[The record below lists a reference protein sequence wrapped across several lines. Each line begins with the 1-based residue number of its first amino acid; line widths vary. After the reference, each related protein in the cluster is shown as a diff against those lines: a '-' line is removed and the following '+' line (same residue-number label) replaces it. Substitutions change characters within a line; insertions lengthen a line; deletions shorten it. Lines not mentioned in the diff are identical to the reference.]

1 MTIAMQVKQL
11 VSMARFNEALALGE
25 QRLVEVTGKEKQLLL
40 QSCFISAR
48 NLGEGALTKKYYEQF
63 QRELHACQTFE
74 EELAYLHVEIIYA
87 LMLHDVGHAREKI
100 KRFHLLTANVQDQPL
115 VAYTAGAIL
124 YYQILYFYEVDE
136 YVNAIKLY
144 NDIHPN
150 MMAQISMENPALYL
164 HIHSYL
170 ASAYIHLSKWRTA
183 EQLLRELETL
193 ELSKTKP
200 QLGAKCALMQQFL
213 NYALY
218 RTPID
223 FAQCETLFEACQP
236 FERLTYNC
244 LMKDMRYMLAQKPND
259 AMQQLY
265 EQWCHT
271 AC

>member
-1 MTIAMQVKQL
+1 MQVKQL
-11 VSMARFNEALALGE
+11 VSMARFYEALALGE

-40 QSCFISAR
+40 QSCFVSAR
-48 NLGEGALTKKYYEQF
+48 NLGDYVLTKKYYEQF
-63 QRELHACQTFE
+63 QTHLVARQTFE
-74 EELAYLHVEIIYA
+74 EELSYLHVEIIYQ
-87 LMLHDVGHAREKI
+87 LMVHDIEKATKKI
-100 KRFHLLTANVQDQPL
+100 KQFQALTADLQQQPV

-124 YYQILYFYEVDE
+124 YYQILYFYEVGE

-150 MMAQISMENPALYL
+150 MMAQISEENPALYL

-193 ELSKTKP
+193 ELSITKP

-218 RTPID
+218 RTPIE

-244 LMKDMRYMLAQKPND
+244 LMKDMHYMLTQKPND

-271 AC
+271 TC